1 MFEPG
6 RHLCSSFANLSGVS
20 SRLEA
25 DAEGFSMFPLRVP
38 RKLPNDSPRDAIHFG
53 LSRIC
58 RNCIGVTGSAVE
70 AVVETVV
77 NSVETVDY
85 VL

>member
-1 MFEPG
+1 MGSGSLFSIIIFVVWKTNVRVVRARSP
-6 RHLCSSFANLSGVS
+6 LCSSFA
-20 SRLEA
+20 
-25 DAEGFSMFPLRVP
+25 
-38 RKLPNDSPRDAIHFG
+38 RDAIHFG

-70 AVVETVV
+70 TVVETVV